1 MRYAPLAVVLLCA
14 AGEAQ
19 AIALQI
25 FGGSRSSTFEP
36 EAADAEEGGSSSSSS
51 SSPENDESLAVSDKF
66 SGMEFGLAALVQPL
80 PLVPVSFG
88 ISGITQHLKG
98 KNGGADLKEEVK
110 GFVLG
115 GDLVAWLE
123 LGVVQPFARFSYD
136 LYSSHKYIAEFQAPT
151 LGVAGGTSTTELE
164 MQGRVRG
171 YHGGIGLRFR
181 STPAIG
187 AFIQMDFAKETLTI
201 DRTAVMQDG
210 FGWAEDVNDY
220 PDIQLNSQS
229 FLIGVD
235 LGT

>member
-36 EAADAEEGGSSSSSS
+36 EAADAEGDPSSSA
-51 SSPENDESLAVSDKF
+51 EDNAALAVSDKF
-66 SGMEFGLAALVQPL
+66 SGMEFGLAALVQPV

-88 ISGITQHLKG
+88 ISGLTQHLKG

-115 GDLVAWLE
+115 ADLVAWLE

-164 MQGRVRG
+164 MQGRMRG
-171 YHGGIGLRFR
+171 YHGGVGLRFR

-201 DRTAVMQDG
+201 ERTAVMQDG
-210 FGWAEDVNDY
+210 FGWAEDVDDF
-220 PDIQLNSQS
+220 PDIELDSQS